1 MFFFSFNTVAFNQYF
16 YRSYRLISPLTTF
29 TTIQYSFYITISY
42 ILLIIRSVD
51 VLAHLGGKGLAPYYC
66 LIEGGEKGWL
76 INEMKDLFYYAQILH
91 QGENVI
97 TPRLISDKVST
108 KEVPNLMRVVGY
120 YPSNEEVMISLFIY
134 LII

>member
-1 MFFFSFNTVAFNQYF
+1 
-16 YRSYRLISPLTTF
+16 
-29 TTIQYSFYITISY
+29 
-42 ILLIIRSVD
+42 
-51 VLAHLGGKGLAPYYC
+51 
-66 LIEGGEKGWL
+66 
-76 INEMKDLFYYAQILH
+76 MKHLFYYAQILH

-120 YPSNEEVMISLFIY
+120 YPSNEEVMILLFIY